1 MANSTSFIRNLPQ
14 FIQQV
19 RTETSKVVWPTSRQT
34 MMTTVMVLI
43 MTTMLGVFFFGID
56 KIFSFIVHSLLSLAV

>member
-1 MANSTSFIRNLPQ
+1 VANSTSFIRNIPQ

-19 RTETSKVVWPTSRQT
+19 RTETSKVVWPTGRQT
-34 MMTTVMVLI
+34 MMTTFMVIVM
-43 MTTMLGVFFFGID
+43 TSMLGLFFFVTD

>member
-1 MANSTSFIRNLPQ
+1 MRNIPQ

-19 RTETSKVVWPTSRQT
+19 RTETSKVVWPTGRQT
-34 MMTTVMVLI
+34 MMTTFMVIVM
-43 MTTMLGVFFFGID
+43 TSMLGLFFFVTD

>member
-1 MANSTSFIRNLPQ
+1 MANSTSFIRNIPQ

-19 RTETSKVVWPTSRQT
+19 RTETSKVVWPTGRQT
-34 MMTTVMVLI
+34 MMTTFMVIVM
-43 MTTMLGVFFFGID
+43 TSMLGLFFFVTD